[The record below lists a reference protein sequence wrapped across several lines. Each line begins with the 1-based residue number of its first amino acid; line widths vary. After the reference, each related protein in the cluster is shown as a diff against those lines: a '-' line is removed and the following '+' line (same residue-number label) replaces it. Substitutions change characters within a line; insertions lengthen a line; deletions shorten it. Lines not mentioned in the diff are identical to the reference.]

1 VSVDQ
6 RGQPIDVDLGNGV
19 SVIAG
24 FDALTGLIDY
34 KQSGT
39 GGSTTNIQDLVYDWD
54 DNGNLSERR
63 DDRQSLTETFFY
75 DSMHRLDYSELG
87 GTQNLDLAYQDN
99 GNILSKDDVSGSNY
113 GYHASKVHAVTSA
126 GTNSFEY
133 DANGNAKKRNGH
145 TITWTSYNKP
155 SDINGSGGQ
164 DSRFWYAP
172 DRSRWKQ
179 VATYTSGTE
188 TTIYVGGLLEKR
200 TVGSVTEYQHL
211 IPAPD
216 GTRIH
221 RVLRTD
227 STTDTFYLAT
237 DHLGSTD
244 AILNATGGVEVYTSF
259 DAFGQRRDPTD
270 WDGPP
275 SSSDLSKIAD
285 TTRRG
290 YTGHEH
296 LDNLGLIHMN
306 GRVQDPLVGRF
317 ISADPYVQAPYL
329 SQNLNRYTY
338 GLNGPMSYTDPSGHR
353 FFAIDPFGV
362 GTIVAVVRFFQ
373 MLVGGDSFPA
383 SAGYRHGPGGSASGG
398 HPGSSERAGVG
409 WRGPRQ
415 DTAPSR
421 GTVHQ
426 NQPDTH
432 DGTISDGQPAVRSAN
447 DAYPSADTNFIAE
460 YQRYLDR
467 TGPAPYAPRT
477 EYASGV
483 DARESHQLGVGARNA
498 LRGGNF
504 YGIPQDEFAV
514 AAERVTAL
522 TITTISVN
530 AAGAG
535 AVRGIRELV
544 KTSEGRAFVLAAA
557 HMLDDGAQFAARIQ
571 GLPTP
576 PPVPPVVTRILVPR
590 PTLPPLPP

>member
-1 VSVDQ
+1 M
-6 RGQPIDVDLGNGV
+6 N
-19 SVIAG
+19 
-24 FDALTGLIDY
+24 
-34 KQSGT
+34 
-39 GGSTTNIQDLVYDWD
+39 
-54 DNGNLSERR
+54 
-63 DDRQSLTETFFY
+63 
-75 DSMHRLDYSELG
+75 RLDYSELG
-87 GTQNLDLAYQDN
+87 GTQNLDLAYEDN
-99 GNILSKDDVSGSNY
+99 GNILNKDDVSGSNY

-179 VATYTSGTE
+179 VATYTGGTE

-200 TVGSVTEYQHL
+200 TVGSVTEYQHV

-221 RVLRTD
+221 RVLRSN

-244 AILNATGGVEVYTSF
+244 AILNGSGGVEVYTSF

-317 ISADPYVQAPYL
+317 ISADPYVTRPYF
-329 SQNLNRYTY
+329 SQNLNR
-338 GLNGPMSYTDPSGHR
+338 LSYVYNSPLSWTDPNGFDGDRRRNYCFIFDCSDWPDDYDHNNRYADELDREEWARDCAAGLPVAGCPAPGDDANDDQPDAPGPEIGPPIEDSRSGRAAPVATTDDTLSTYTAGPTGAYVFASEPFEIPGHYEVDR
-353 FFAIDPFGV
+353 YARQLRDHLTLRVRLLRDNFEQMTPGDRRSNFGHGAAIVELQIGMMERSLTAQFFADLGENMLSTASSIHPSTGWWRFYRLWRWFNTIGREYDVNAWDAQCRNLSCGFVDPNDRMHQ
-362 GTIVAVVRFFQ
+362 ICHVA
-373 MLVGGDSFPA
+373 P
-383 SAGYRHGPGGSASGG
+383 
-398 HPGSSERAGVG
+398 
-409 WRGPRQ
+409 
-415 DTAPSR
+415 
-421 GTVHQ
+421 
-426 NQPDTH
+426 
-432 DGTISDGQPAVRSAN
+432 PAVRG
-447 DAYPSADTNFIAE
+447 F
-460 YQRYLDR
+460 
-467 TGPAPYAPRT
+467 
-477 EYASGV
+477 
-483 DARESHQLGVGARNA
+483 
-498 LRGGNF
+498 GGC
-504 YGIPQDEFAV
+504 
-514 AAERVTAL
+514 
-522 TITTISVN
+522 
-530 AAGAG
+530 
-535 AVRGIRELV
+535 
-544 KTSEGRAFVLAAA
+544 
-557 HMLDDGAQFAARIQ
+557 
-571 GLPTP
+571 
-576 PPVPPVVTRILVPR
+576 
-590 PTLPPLPP
+590 